1 MSMAKTKEVNAIL
14 GEEFDVLLD
23 RLGIREQFESGQ
35 WSCANC
41 HEPLDRDSVLLIFP
55 LPDRNVGMLCRK
67 SECAVEYRDD
77 S

>member
-14 GEEFDVLLD
+14 GEEFDALLD
-23 RLGIREQFESGQ
+23 GLGIREQFESGH

-41 HEPLDRDSVLLIFP
+41 HGPIDRDNVLLIFP
-55 LPDRNVGMLCRK
+55 LPDRKVGMLCRK
-67 SECAVEYRDD
+67 SECVVEYRAE